1 MINSLIMSYSLDP
14 IVLLLL
20 SSFIIITVLLLSLN
34 FRSNWRWEVK
44 IGVIIVSVLF
54 YIFNY
59 FAIIEIYGWPS
70 TSKLPEKF
78 KIHYTYI
85 KEQDKFLNEP
95 GFILM
100 WLETL
105 DEFNIPEG
113 MPRVYKLPYSRAL
126 ENELEIVKDKIEMGV
141 EQAGT
146 SEQIE
151 QFSKKKD
158 EKDNKKEGEKK
169 EGAELTDESSDY
181 DVESFEEGYQILF
194 QDMPAVILPQKSPF

>member
-1 MINSLIMSYSLDP
+1 M
-14 IVLLLL
+14 
-20 SSFIIITVLLLSLN
+20 
-34 FRSNWRWEVK
+34 
-44 IGVIIVSVLF
+44 
-54 YIFNY
+54 
-59 FAIIEIYGWPS
+59 
-70 TSKLPEKF
+70 
-78 KIHYTYI
+78 
-85 KEQDKFLNEP
+85 
-95 GFILM
+95 
-100 WLETL
+100 
-105 DEFNIPEG
+105 
-113 MPRVYKLPYSRAL
+113 
-126 ENELEIVKDKIEMGV
+126 KDKIEMGV